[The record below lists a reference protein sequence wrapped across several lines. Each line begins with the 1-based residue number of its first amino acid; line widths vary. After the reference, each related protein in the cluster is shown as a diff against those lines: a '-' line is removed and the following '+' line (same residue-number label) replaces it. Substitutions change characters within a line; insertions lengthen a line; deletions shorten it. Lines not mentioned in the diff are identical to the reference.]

1 MSTQHS
7 PMFDLIKVWFK
18 KEYWTAE
25 MVADAVTKEV
35 ITEAERV
42 EIVGK

>member
-1 MSTQHS
+1 MSAQHS

-25 MVADAVTKEV
+25 MVADAVTKGAL
-35 ITEAERV
+35 TEAERA